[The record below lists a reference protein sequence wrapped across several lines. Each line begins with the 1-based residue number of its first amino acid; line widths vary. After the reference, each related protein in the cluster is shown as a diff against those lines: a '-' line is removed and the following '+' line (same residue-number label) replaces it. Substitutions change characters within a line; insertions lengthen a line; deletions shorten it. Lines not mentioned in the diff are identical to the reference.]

1 LPPGLDDRLDLAL
14 GQGAGLSVGRCNA
27 LCGLAVHTD
36 QTTARVTTYLAG
48 TR

>member
-1 LPPGLDDRLDLAL
+1 LSL
-14 GQGAGLSVGRCNA
+14 GHVAGLWVGHCNA

-36 QTTARVTTYLAG
+36 QTTARVTANLVG